1 MKIIAKQK
9 IPANLELTACYAKRP
24 DSYFLVNYGALNGD
38 KNLNCIELTCKQ
50 IIEIINDKVR
60 LKKTCS
66 EHLRKSFSGH
76 LSKERVQSGST
87 S

>member
-24 DSYFLVNYGALNGD
+24 DSYFLVNYGVLNGE

-60 LKKTCS
+60 LEKICYKNLC
-66 EHLRKSFSGH
+66 KSF
-76 LSKERVQSGST
+76 
-87 S
+87 